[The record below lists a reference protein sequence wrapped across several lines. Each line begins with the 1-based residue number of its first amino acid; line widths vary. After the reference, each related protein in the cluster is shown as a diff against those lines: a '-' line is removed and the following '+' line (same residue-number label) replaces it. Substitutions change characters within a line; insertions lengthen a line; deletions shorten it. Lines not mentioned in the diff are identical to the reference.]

1 MNSDQDVY
9 APKKDEKAA
18 DADTDV
24 DIDDIEDIDTDE
36 AGSEDKAAT
45 TKPQDAASIKEA
57 VEKALQVENVALRDI
72 PAETRRALI
81 KHTLIC

>member
-24 DIDDIEDIDTDE
+24 DIDDIEDIDTE
-36 AGSEDKAAT
+36 
-45 TKPQDAASIKEA
+45 DAAVRIKQQ
-57 VEKALQVENVALRDI
+57 KPSLRMQ
-72 PAETRRALI
+72 L
-81 KHTLIC
+81 L

>member
-1 MNSDQDVY
+1 MVSANDRLYLLSTVNSDQDVY

-36 AGSEDKAAT
+36 AGSEDKAA
-45 TKPQDAASIKEA
+45 KQS
-57 VEKALQVENVALRDI
+57 LR
-72 PAETRRALI
+72 TQL
-81 KHTLIC
+81 L